1 MNPSNDNPQNPPPPP
16 ALRPDFQLLGDM
28 DELPQQ
34 QPGFPIRR
42 VLGYLLRLWWLPVV
56 TLILGLGIAAALV
69 WKSPPTFVSKAS
81 MVETVKLRLPEGSMF
96 TEDVQTSAGTQTE
109 LLKSKALGDMALARI
124 TASSNGVSVPR
135 GPDGD
140 PLPVDIKVSANSKS
154 SVFGLQATSS
164 KSAYTRAYLD
174 ALMNV
179 YLEYKRNMRKVVSGD
194 TLASITEQV
203 QRAERDLRAEQD
215 ILTAFQRTNNFAIL
229 QEEGTIAGG
238 YLARLKTQMSDL
250 ELEKRLLQG
259 SLDSAD
265 TGASGTN
272 ASPDWVAAINSGP
285 GVSSSP
291 VATERQN
298 AYQELELLKMQRER
312 LSRSL
317 RPKHPKI
324 VKLDTDIDRA
334 GRLLEI
340 YRRQNRDQLL
350 ASMSAIQMKIEN
362 VQASIKQ
369 WEGKVIDANTRIGE
383 AERLRLNV
391 QRAQSVYER
400 LALLVQNVGI
410 SRNIDQETLAILEPA
425 TPPERSYN
433 REFSI
438 AALGCI
444 GGLGLGLA
452 VIILLA
458 LRDDRFTS
466 SAEITEKV
474 GQVIVGQVPQVSGLD
489 PDSTS
494 AVLQIDDPR
503 HIYSESFRNLRSALM
518 FMPGPS
524 GQPRVLLVT
533 SAIPNEGK
541 STVAANL
548 ARALAFG
555 GARVLLIDADMR
567 KGVLHRLIGLKR
579 EPGLAEALTGD
590 GDTSAFIQTNCITNL
605 DFIGT
610 GVVSRHSGDLLLD
623 GRFDRLLKLLRG
635 RYDYIVLDSSPVF
648 ATDDATTLAPKMD
661 GTLFVV
667 RNGFSRLGQVK
678 PALEQLYLRNAR
690 VLGVVF
696 NQADSSGNA
705 YYYKY
710 AEYYGKAHGAD
721 KQR

>member
-1 MNPSNDNPQNPPPPP
+1 MNSSNDNPKGPPLPPP
-16 ALRPDFQLLGDM
+16 ALRPDFQLMGDM
-28 DELPQQ
+28 DELPQA

-42 VLGYLLRLWWLPVV
+42 VLGYLMRLWWLPVV
-56 TLILGLGIAAALV
+56 TLVFGLGIAGAVV
-69 WKSPPTFVSKAS
+69 WRKPPTYVSKAS
-81 MVETVKLRLPEGSMF
+81 MVETVKLRLPEGSLF
-96 TEDVQTSAGTQTE
+96 SEDVQTSVGTQTE

-124 TASSNGVSVPR
+124 AASSNSVPVPK
-135 GPDGD
+135 GADGE
-140 PLPVDIKVSANSKS
+140 PLPVEIKVSGTSKS

-174 ALMNV
+174 ALINE

-238 YLARLKTQMSDL
+238 YLARLKTQLSDL

-272 ASPDWVAAINSGP
+272 ARPDWVAASNSGS
-285 GVSSSP
+285 GSSSP

-350 ASMSAIQMKIEN
+350 ASMSAIQMKMEN
-362 VQASIKQ
+362 VRASIKE
-369 WEGKVIDANTRIGE
+369 WEGKVIESNTRIGE

-391 QRAQSVYER
+391 SRAQSVYER

-425 TPPERSYN
+425 TPPERSYTS
-433 REFSI
+433 EISI
-438 AALGCI
+438 AALGSV

-452 VIILLA
+452 IIILLA

-466 SAEITEKV
+466 PTEVGEKV
-474 GQVIVGQVPQVSGLD
+474 GQILVGQVPEITGLA
-489 PDSTS
+489 PDTS
-494 AVLQIDDPR
+494 PAVLQLDDPR
-503 HIYSESFRNLRSALM
+503 HVYSESFRNLRSALL
-518 FMPGPS
+518 FMT
-524 GQPRVLLVT
+524 GQPTPPRVLLVT

-555 GARVLLIDADMR
+555 GSRVLLIDADMR

-579 EPGLAEALTGD
+579 EPGLAEALTGGFGPYD
-590 GDTSAFIQTNCITNL
+590 VIQTNCITNL
-605 DFIGT
+605 DFMST
-610 GVVSRHSGDLLLD
+610 GLIAKHSGDLLLD
-623 GRFDRLLKLLRG
+623 GRFDQMLARLRQD
-635 RYDYIVLDSSPVF
+635 YAYIVLDSSPVF
-648 ATDDATTLAPKMD
+648 ATDDATTLAPKVD

-667 RNGFSRLGQVK
+667 RNGFSRMGQVK
-678 PALEQLYLRNAR
+678 QALEQLYLRNAR

-696 NQADSSGNA
+696 NQADSSGNS

-710 AEYYGKAHGAD
+710 SEYYSQSAAKP
-721 KQR
+721 K